1 MRVAI
6 YARVSTDDKG
16 QNSENQLIAL
26 REWCT
31 RSGHEIAAEYVEH
44 ESGKKGTERRR
55 QFARLFED
63 AHRREFDLVLFW
75 ALDRFSREGMVQTI
89 MHLQK
94 LDSYGVKFH
103 SYTEAH
109 LNTDNELVANVLLA
123 FLSTLAKTEAQK
135 ISERTKAGLERAR
148 RRGAKIGRPRLEEGL
163 RSEITQRL
171 AEGATPFAVART
183 LGIDRKTVLKY
194 AGRNGAEA
202 RDRPRGAAAAWE
214 DRSGYGGVGR

>member
-1 MRVAI
+1 VA
-6 YARVSTDDKG
+6 G
-16 QNSENQLIAL
+16 
-26 REWCT
+26 
-31 RSGHEIAAEYVEH
+31 EYVEH
-44 ESGKKGTERRR
+44 ESGRKGTERRA

-63 AHRREFDLVLFW
+63 ANRRQFDLVLFW

-89 MHLQK
+89 MHLQR

-109 LNTDNELVANVLLA
+109 LNTDNELVRNVLLA
-123 FLSTLAKTEAQK
+123 VLSSLAKTEAQK

-148 RRGAKIGRPRLEEGL
+148 RRGAKIGRPQLEEGL

-171 AEGATPFAVART
+171 AHGATPFAVARA

-194 AGRNGAEA
+194 AGHLPHHPQHQPRAEL
-202 RDRPRGAAAAWE
+202 AAE
-214 DRSGYGGVGR
+214 

>member
-6 YARVSTDDKG
+6 YARVSTDDRG
-16 QNSENQLIAL
+16 QCPENQLIAL
-26 REWCT
+26 REWCG
-31 RSGHEIAAEYVEH
+31 RSGHEVAGEYVEH
-44 ESGKKGTERRR
+44 ESGRKGTERRA

-63 AHRREFDLVLFW
+63 ASRRKFDMVLFW

-89 MHLQK
+89 LHLQR

-123 FLSTLAKTEAQK
+123 VLSSLAKTEAQK

-148 RRGAKIGRPRLEEGL
+148 RRGAKIGRPQLEEGL

-171 AEGATPFAVART
+171 AEGATPFAVARA

-194 AGRNGAEA
+194 AGHLSYHPQHQPKAEL
-202 RDRPRGAAAAWE
+202 AAE
-214 DRSGYGGVGR
+214 